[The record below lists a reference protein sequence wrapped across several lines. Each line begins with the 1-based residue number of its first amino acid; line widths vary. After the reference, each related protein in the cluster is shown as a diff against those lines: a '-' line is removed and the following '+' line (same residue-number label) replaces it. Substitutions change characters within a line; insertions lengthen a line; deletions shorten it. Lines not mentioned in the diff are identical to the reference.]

1 MPTRLRVDIAGYHHI
16 INRGVNRCDI
26 FNSNDDKDMF
36 LQILN
41 KSAILHKVIVHDYCL
56 MDNHYHLLIETTKDK
71 LSMFMRVVN
80 ANYAKYF
87 KWRFIHRGVTFTGV

>member
-1 MPTRLRVDIAGYHHI
+1 MPTRLRVDLARYHHI

-26 FNSNDDKDMF
+26 FNSTDDKEIF

-41 KSAILHKVIVHDYCL
+41 KSTTIHKAIVHDYCL
-56 MDNHYHLLIETTKDK
+56 MDNHYHILLETSKDN
-71 LSMFMRVVN
+71 LSLLMRVIN

-87 KWRFIHRGVTFTGV
+87 NKKYIGEPISERD

>member
-1 MPTRLRVDIAGYHHI
+1 MNLHFYV
-16 INRGVNRCDI
+16 INRDVNRYDI
-26 FNSNDDKDMF
+26 FNSNADKDIF
-36 LQILN
+36 LQILY

-56 MDNHYHLLIETTKDK
+56 MDNHYHLLIETTKDN

-87 KWRFIHRGVTFTGV
+87 NKKSLSRTMA